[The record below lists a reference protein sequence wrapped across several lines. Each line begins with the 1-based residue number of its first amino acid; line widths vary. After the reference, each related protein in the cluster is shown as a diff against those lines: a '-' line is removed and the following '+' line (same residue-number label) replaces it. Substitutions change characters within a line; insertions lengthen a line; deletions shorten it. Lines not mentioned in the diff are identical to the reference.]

1 MQKLSVYSKMFHWIQ
16 TTKLDLDWLSFL
28 MPLKLQVQMVA
39 ECKGKEWFTW
49 VQACQCCALAEKT
62 TRLSSV
68 WWPIRDV
75 LLLCWKTFFSCWHT
89 KALASCLASRSTSRY
104 SALILPLIFP
114 SSVIKVELWE
124 KCNRE
129 IKGNKHRCIQC
140 LTQTGHQT
148 GQCNFIGNR
157 WQNMGGETFLMS
169 YNLFMEDLRSQAK
182 LRDSQALK
190 MSLFTKWWNCIFL
203 FSVDGQL
210 RHTNTGEPF
219 VFNYKEDLHRWNQK
233 RYEALGEVMFI
244 FVNILYKNVI
254 FYFYRSLCE
263 FFVL

>member
-1 MQKLSVYSKMFHWIQ
+1 MLKLASVYSKMFHWIQ
-16 TTKLDLDWLSFL
+16 TTKLELDWLRFL

-114 SSVIKVELWE
+114 SSVIKVELWA

-129 IKGNKHRCIQC
+129 
-140 LTQTGHQT
+140 
-148 GQCNFIGNR
+148 
-157 WQNMGGETFLMS
+157 
-169 YNLFMEDLRSQAK
+169 
-182 LRDSQALK
+182 LK
-190 MSLFTKWWNCIFL
+190 VIITDA
-203 FSVDGQL
+203 FSVWPKQDI
-210 RHTNTGEPF
+210 
-219 VFNYKEDLHRWNQK
+219 K
-233 RYEALGEVMFI
+233 LGSV
-244 FVNILYKNVI
+244 ILLGIDDRIWVGKI
-254 FYFYRSLCE
+254 S
-263 FFVL
+263 